1 MRNILILIFFLGY
14 ISSCSFIPLSISDAN
29 KASDFNLMLYR
40 LDEEQYVSQINLN
53 DYRGSTVIVNFWAI
67 WCMPCRREMPVLQ
80 DISHELKDRGLVVI
94 GINSGLEKDPDNVEI
109 VEFLNYLNIDYPV
122 GYGDSESKIEQD
134 YSIVGLPSTFI
145 IDSEGNIRYRWLG
158 EWKKEAFYNAVV
170 SVLDN

>member
-1 MRNILILIFFLGY
+1 MRNILILILFLGY

-40 LDEEQYVSQINLN
+40 LDEEQYVSEINLN

-94 GINSGLEKDPDNVEI
+94 GI
-109 VEFLNYLNIDYPV
+109 Y
-122 GYGDSESKIEQD
+122 
-134 YSIVGLPSTFI
+134 
-145 IDSEGNIRYRWLG
+145 
-158 EWKKEAFYNAVV
+158 
-170 SVLDN
+170 

>member
-40 LDEEQYVSQINLN
+40 LEEEQKVSQINLN
-53 DYRGSTVIVNFWAI
+53 DYRGSTVIVKFWAI
-67 WCMPCRREMPVLQ
+67 WCMPCRREMPILQ

-94 GINSGLEKDPDNVEI
+94 GINSGLEKDPDNEEI

-158 EWKKEAFYNAVV
+158 EWKKEPFYNAVV

>member
-67 WCMPCRREMPVLQ
+67 WCMPCRREMPILQ

-94 GINSGLEKDPDNVEI
+94 GINSGLEKDPDNEEI

>member
-1 MRNILILIFFLGY
+1 MRNILILILFLGY

-40 LDEEQYVSQINLN
+40 LDEEQNVSQINLN

-67 WCMPCRREMPVLQ
+67 WCMPCRREMPILQ

-94 GINSGLEKDPDNVEI
+94 GINSGLEKDPDNEEI

-145 IDSEGNIRYRWLG
+145 IDREGNIRYRWLG

>member
-94 GINSGLEKDPDNVEI
+94 GINSGLEKDPDNEEI

-145 IDSEGNIRYRWLG
+145 IDREGNIRYRWLG
-158 EWKKEAFYNAVV
+158 EWKKEPFYNAVV

>member
-67 WCMPCRREMPVLQ
+67 WCMPCRREMPILQ

-94 GINSGLEKDPDNVEI
+94 GINSGLEKDPDNEEI

-158 EWKKEAFYNAVV
+158 EWKKEPFYNAVV

>member
-1 MRNILILIFFLGY
+1 M
-14 ISSCSFIPLSISDAN
+14 PLSISDAN

-40 LDEEQYVSQINLN
+40 LDEDQDVSQINLY

-67 WCMPCRREMPVLQ
+67 WCMPCRREMPILQ
-80 DISHELKDRGLVVI
+80 EISDELNDRGLVVI
-94 GINSGLEKDPDNVEI
+94 GINSGLEKDSYNEEI
-109 VEFLNYLNIDYPV
+109 VEFLNYMNINYLV

>member
-94 GINSGLEKDPDNVEI
+94 GINSGLEKDPDNEEI

-145 IDSEGNIRYRWLG
+145 IDREGNIRYRWLG

>member
-1 MRNILILIFFLGY
+1 MRNILILILFLGY

-40 LDEEQYVSQINLN
+40 LDEEQNVSQINLN

-67 WCMPCRREMPVLQ
+67 WCMPCRREMPILQ

-94 GINSGLEKDPDNVEI
+94 GINSGLEKDPDNDEI

-145 IDSEGNIRYRWLG
+145 IDREGNIRYRWLG

>member
-40 LDEEQYVSQINLN
+40 LDEEQNVSQINLN

-67 WCMPCRREMPVLQ
+67 WCMPCRREMPILQ

-94 GINSGLEKDPDNVEI
+94 GINSGLEKDPDNEEI

-145 IDSEGNIRYRWLG
+145 IDREGNIRYRWLG

>member
-40 LDEEQYVSQINLN
+40 LDEEQNVSQINLN

-67 WCMPCRREMPVLQ
+67 WCMPCRREMPILQ

-94 GINSGLEKDPDNVEI
+94 GINSGLEKDPDNEEI

-145 IDSEGNIRYRWLG
+145 IDREGNIRYRWLG
-158 EWKKEAFYNAVV
+158 EWKKEPFYNAVV

>member
-94 GINSGLEKDPDNVEI
+94 GINSGLEKDPDNEEI

-158 EWKKEAFYNAVV
+158 EWKKEPFYNAVV

>member
-1 MRNILILIFFLGY
+1 MRNILILILFLGY

-40 LDEEQYVSQINLN
+40 LDEEQYVSEINLN

-94 GINSGLEKDPDNVEI
+94 GINSGLEKDPDNEEI

-145 IDSEGNIRYRWLG
+145 IDREGNIRYRWLG

>member
-40 LDEEQYVSQINLN
+40 LDEEQNVSQINLN

-67 WCMPCRREMPVLQ
+67 WCMPCRREMPILQ

-94 GINSGLEKDPDNVEI
+94 GINSGLEKDPDNEEI

-158 EWKKEAFYNAVV
+158 EWKKEPFYNAVV

>member
-1 MRNILILIFFLGY
+1 MRNILILILFLGY

-40 LDEEQYVSQINLN
+40 LDEEQNVSQINLN

-67 WCMPCRREMPVLQ
+67 WCMPCRREMPILQ

-94 GINSGLEKDPDNVEI
+94 GINSGLEKDPDNEEI

-145 IDSEGNIRYRWLG
+145 IDREGNIRYRWLG
-158 EWKKEAFYNAVV
+158 EWKKEPFYNAVV

>member
-94 GINSGLEKDPDNVEI
+94 GINSGLEKDPDNEEI

-145 IDSEGNIRYRWLG
+145 IDREGNIRYRWFG

>member
-40 LDEEQYVSQINLN
+40 LDEEQNVSQINLN

-67 WCMPCRREMPVLQ
+67 WCMPCRREMPILQ

-94 GINSGLEKDPDNVEI
+94 GINSGLEKDPDNEEI

>member
-29 KASDFNLMLYR
+29 KASDFNLMIYR

-67 WCMPCRREMPVLQ
+67 WCMPCRREMPILQ

-94 GINSGLEKDPDNVEI
+94 GINSGLEKDPDNEEI

-122 GYGDSESKIEQD
+122 GYGDSESKIEQN

-145 IDSEGNIRYRWLG
+145 IDREGNIRYRWLG

>member
-1 MRNILILIFFLGY
+1 MRNILILILFLGY

-67 WCMPCRREMPVLQ
+67 WCMPCRREMPILQ

-94 GINSGLEKDPDNVEI
+94 GINSGLEKDPDNEEI

-145 IDSEGNIRYRWLG
+145 IDREGNIRYRWLG

>member
-40 LDEEQYVSQINLN
+40 LDEEQNVSQINLN

-94 GINSGLEKDPDNVEI
+94 GINSGLEKDPDNEEI

-145 IDSEGNIRYRWLG
+145 IDREGNIRYRWLG
-158 EWKKEAFYNAVV
+158 EWKKEPFYNAVV

>member
-67 WCMPCRREMPVLQ
+67 WCMPCRREMPILQ

-94 GINSGLEKDPDNVEI
+94 GINSGLEKDPDNEEI

-145 IDSEGNIRYRWLG
+145 IDREGNIRYRWLG

>member
-1 MRNILILIFFLGY
+1 MRNILILILFLGY

-40 LDEEQYVSQINLN
+40 LDEEQYVSEINLN

-94 GINSGLEKDPDNVEI
+94 GINSGLEKDPDNEEI

>member
-40 LDEEQYVSQINLN
+40 LDEEQYVSEINLN

-94 GINSGLEKDPDNVEI
+94 GINSGLEKDPDNEEI

>member
-40 LDEEQYVSQINLN
+40 LDEEQNVSQINLN

-94 GINSGLEKDPDNVEI
+94 GINSGLEKDPDNEEI

>member
-1 MRNILILIFFLGY
+1 MRNILILILFLGY

-67 WCMPCRREMPVLQ
+67 WCMPCRREMPILQ

-94 GINSGLEKDPDNVEI
+94 GINSGLEKDPDNEEI

-158 EWKKEAFYNAVV
+158 EWKKEPFYNAVV

>member
-1 MRNILILIFFLGY
+1 MRNILILILFLGY

-40 LDEEQYVSQINLN
+40 LDEEQNVSQINLN

-67 WCMPCRREMPVLQ
+67 WCMPCRREMPILQ
-80 DISHELKDRGLVVI
+80 DISHELNDRGLVVI
-94 GINSGLEKDPDNVEI
+94 GINSGLEKDPDNEEI

>member
-67 WCMPCRREMPVLQ
+67 WCMPCRREMPILQ

-94 GINSGLEKDPDNVEI
+94 GINSGLEKDPDYEEI

-122 GYGDSESKIEQD
+122 GYGDSESKI
-134 YSIVGLPSTFI
+134 
-145 IDSEGNIRYRWLG
+145 
-158 EWKKEAFYNAVV
+158 
-170 SVLDN
+170 